1 MTLSHERFRFSGQ
14 ASAAKRRDRSWY
26 PKHHKSDP
34 GNMPRCDCF
43 PQEATCKTDIK
54 TPASPPLIFEDPEY
68 QSQTPRTVG
77 NKHGC
82 AGIFH
87 GAEPNSKT
95 GTQCEHQRHRAPST
109 HAG

>member
-43 PQEATCKTDIK
+43 PKEATGKTDIK

-68 QSQTPRTVG
+68 QSQTPGQWETSTAVPVYSM
-77 NKHGC
+77 
-82 AGIFH
+82 
-87 GAEPNSKT
+87 EPNQ
-95 GTQCEHQRHRAPST
+95 TQRRERNVSINDIAPINA
-109 HAG
+109 AG